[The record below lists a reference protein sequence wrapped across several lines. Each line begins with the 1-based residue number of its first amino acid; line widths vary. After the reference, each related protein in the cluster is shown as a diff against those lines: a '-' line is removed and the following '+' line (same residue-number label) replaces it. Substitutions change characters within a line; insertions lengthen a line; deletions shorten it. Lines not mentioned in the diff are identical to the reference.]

1 MTPSRQCLGL
11 AILGLALAGCGG
23 TFTTTSLLDVERF
36 EGTLVD
42 GITEQT
48 GTVIESVDC
57 PDEVTMETG
66 NEFECSVTDDQ
77 GNTGSVEVTQGEDGD
92 TSWILAGGI
101 AINMS
106 RLEETIREGLET
118 QLGATIPS
126 VECPEGIVI
135 EAGNDFECTATDD
148 AGATGVVAVTQH
160 DDAGNITWEL
170 EQ

>member
-1 MTPSRQCLGL
+1 MSPSRRYLGL

-23 TFTTTSLLDVERF
+23 TFTTTSLFDVERF

-66 NEFECSVTDDQ
+66 NDFECSVTDD
-77 GNTGSVEVTQGEDGD
+77 
-92 TSWILAGGI
+92 
-101 AINMS
+101 
-106 RLEETIREGLET
+106 
-118 QLGATIPS
+118 
-126 VECPEGIVI
+126 
-135 EAGNDFECTATDD
+135 
-148 AGATGVVAVTQH
+148 AGANGVVAVTQH

-170 EQ
+170 GE